1 MMRDMGERALGARSS
16 GRADRLRPGLRRLEG
31 AAVGRVCAARERE
44 IVWQAEVELIRG
56 RLGGGGR
63 GRVGAGVGGGVA
75 IIGR

>member
-1 MMRDMGERALGARSS
+1 MIWESALGARSS

-56 RLGGGGR
+56 RVGEKVR
-63 GRVGAGVGGGVA
+63 GVRVAWRGARA
-75 IIGR
+75 DTELAA